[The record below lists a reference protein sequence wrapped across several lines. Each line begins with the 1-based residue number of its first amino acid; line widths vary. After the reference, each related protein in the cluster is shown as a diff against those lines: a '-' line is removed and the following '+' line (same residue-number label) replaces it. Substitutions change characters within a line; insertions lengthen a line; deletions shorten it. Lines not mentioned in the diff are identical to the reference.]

1 MHNPMIET
9 TPQQRLARNRQAML
23 AQMRGRSDG
32 NTPDDSAPES
42 AALDEAVEQATGTWG
57 LLRRAAQAWWQSHPA
72 RFVAHMAEPALNDYA
87 RAEPL
92 KLVGI
97 AAGVGAAAMVL
108 KPWRLMSLGA
118 VLAVALRPVDLS
130 SLVLA
135 LVSQR
140 SDSPAQP
147 GNSRNG

>member
-1 MHNPMIET
+1 MIES

-23 AQMRGRSDG
+23 AQMRGRGDT
-32 NTPDDSAPES
+32 TPPEGSAPES
-42 AALDEAVEQATGTWG
+42 SAFNEAVEQATGTWG
-57 LLRRAAQAWWQSHPA
+57 LLRRAARAWWQSHPA

-97 AAGVGAAAMVL
+97 AAGVGAAAIVL

-135 LVSQR
+135 LVSQPKAG
-140 SDSPAQP
+140 PAKSNH
-147 GNSRNG
+147 G

>member
-1 MHNPMIET
+1 MNVEPSLAT
-9 TPQQRLARNRQAML
+9 LQQRLARNRQAML
-23 AQMRGRSDG
+23 AQMRGRNDTEAQDAAGSED
-32 NTPDDSAPES
+32 PEHT
-42 AALDEAVEQATGTWG
+42 EAVERATGTWG
-57 LLRRAAQAWWQSHPA
+57 LLQRAARAWWQSHPA
-72 RFVAHMAEPALNDYA
+72 RFVAHMAEPALNDFA

-97 AAGVGAAAMVL
+97 AAGVGAAAIVL

-135 LVSQR
+135 LVSQKGT
-140 SDSPAQP
+140 SPAKAK
-147 GNSRNG
+147 NG